1 MISGDVSWHV
11 SGSRRQPATYLCADI
26 KDYDRLLA
34 IDEDSTRARVSR
46 HRHDIIDPTIA
57 EHHGLIV
64 KNKHDGYGFIAVFD
78 SPLDAV
84 RCAIVI
90 RQSLV
95 GRQQWIR
102 YRLGVGLGN
111 APSNRDD
118 IHGDG
123 MSVAV
128 QIQSLAEPGTVY
140 ISGDVHEQ
148 VKNELAC
155 AYRSLGDE
163 NLENVR
169 HPVRVYEII
178 PSAAARALP
187 DNSRALPDNWSIYA
201 IAIVVGVA
209 AGVAAGVAGGVR
221 GGSVTQVEAPPP
233 PAVKTAQPAREA
245 PPAVKTA
252 QPARPVPQQQ
262 AAAQVFPP
270 ALPPV
275 VEPPG
280 PPPAQQVP
288 WQVAVTLVKPPRLP
302 FQAASPYEVFRECE
316 QCPEMINLPSGTFTM
331 GSNDDPTE
339 KPAHQINVAA
349 FALGRLP
356 VTIGEW
362 KQCVAAKACNY
373 EPSGDDDMPVYNVS
387 WNDAQQYVTWLSTI
401 TNSRYRLPTEAEW
414 EYAAR
419 GGTTTKYWWGDHVAA
434 GMANCKGCGEAPDPR
449 LPMKAGSFAPN
460 PFGLHDMAGGVT
472 QWVSDCWHKNYAGA
486 PKDGSAWD
494 TPTCQE
500 RVLRGGSWR
509 NDSSDSRAS
518 SRDRYDAGVRYQT
531 HGLRVAR
538 SRAPSG

>member
-1 MISGDVSWHV
+1 MIVGDVSWHV

-34 IDEDSTRARVSR
+34 IDEESTRARVNR

-64 KNKHDGYGFIAVFD
+64 KNKHDGDGFIAVFD

-111 APSNRDD
+111 APNNRDD
-118 IHGDG
+118 IYGDG
-123 MSVAV
+123 VSVAV
-128 QIQSLAEPGTVY
+128 QLQSLAEPGTVY

-178 PSAAARALP
+178 PDPSAAARALP
-187 DNSRALPDNWSIYA
+187 SNWIIYA
-201 IAIVVGVA
+201 IATVV
-209 AGVAAGVAGGVR
+209 GVAAGVAGGVAMR

-233 PAVKTAQPAREA
+233 PAVKTAQPAR
-245 PPAVKTA
+245 PA
-252 QPARPVPQQQ
+252 PQQQ
-262 AAAQVFPP
+262 AAAVQVFPP

-275 VEPPG
+275 VEPPA
-280 PPPAQQVP
+280 PPPAQQEP
-288 WQVAVTLVKPPRLP
+288 SQVAVTLVKPPRLP
-302 FQAASPYEVFRECE
+302 LQAASPYEVFRECE

-331 GSNDDPTE
+331 GGNDDPTE
-339 KPAHQINVAA
+339 KPAHPVNVAA

-419 GGTTTKYWWGDHVAA
+419 GGATTKYWWGDQVAA
-434 GMANCKGCGEAPDPR
+434 GMANCKGCGEASDPR

-472 QWVSDCWHKNYAGA
+472 QWVSDCWHKNYVGA
-486 PKDGSAWD
+486 PKDSSAWD
-494 TPTCQE
+494 TPNCQE

-509 NDSSDSRAS
+509 NDPSYSRAS

-538 SRAPSG
+538 SRAQSG

>member
-1 MISGDVSWHV
+1 MIVGDVSWHV

-34 IDEDSTRARVSR
+34 IDEESTRARVSR

-64 KNKHDGYGFIAVFD
+64 KNKHDGDGFIAVFD

-111 APSNRDD
+111 PPNNRDD
-118 IHGDG
+118 LYGDG
-123 MSVAV
+123 VAVAV
-128 QIQSLAEPGTVY
+128 QLQSLAQPGTVY
-140 ISGDVHEQ
+140 ISGDVHEK

-178 PSAAARALP
+178 PDSSGPARALR
-187 DNSRALPDNWSIYA
+187 NNWIIYA
-201 IAIVVGVA
+201 IATVVGVA
-209 AGVAAGVAGGVR
+209 AGIAGGVAMR
-221 GGSVTQVEAPPP
+221 TGSVTQA
-233 PAVKTAQPAREA
+233 EA

-252 QPARPVPQQQ
+252 QPAPTRPAPQQQTAPAPARPAPQQQ

-275 VEPPG
+275 VEPP
-280 PPPAQQVP
+280 PPTTTPTPAQEP
-288 WQVAVTLVKPPRLP
+288 SQVAVALVKPPRLP
-302 FQAASPYEVFRECE
+302 LQAATPYEVFRECE
-316 QCPEMINLPSGTFTM
+316 QCPEMINLPGSTFTM

-339 KPAHQINVAA
+339 KPPHQVSVAA

-362 KQCVAAKACNY
+362 KRCVAAKACNY
-373 EPSGDDDMPVYNVS
+373 DPSGDDEMPVYNVS

-419 GGTTTKYWWGDHVAA
+419 GGATTKYWWGDHVAA

-460 PFGLHDMAGGVT
+460 PFGLRDMAGGVT
-472 QWVSDCWHKNYAGA
+472 QWVSDCWHKNYIGA
-486 PKDGSAWD
+486 PKDSSAWD
-494 TPTCQE
+494 TPNCQE

-509 NDSSDSRAS
+509 NDPSYSRAS

-538 SRAPSG
+538 SRG